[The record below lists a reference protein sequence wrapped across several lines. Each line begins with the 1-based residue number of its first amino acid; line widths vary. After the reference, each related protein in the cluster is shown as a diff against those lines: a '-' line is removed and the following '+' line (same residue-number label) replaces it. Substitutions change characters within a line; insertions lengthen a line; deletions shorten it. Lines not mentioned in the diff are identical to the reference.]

1 MTASEIL
8 TELAALAGRNVGA
21 RACLRKFLDQGP
33 VVAALNVDRLATSV
47 AGETIY
53 RDEPTEGLLA
63 CLSACRALDRQ
74 DHALAAGGAHV

>member
-1 MTASEIL
+1 MTATETLNEL
-8 TELAALAGRNVGA
+8 TILAGRNVGA

-63 CLSACRALDRQ
+63 CLATCRALDSEA
-74 DHALAAGGAHV
+74 DLSATVVAHV